1 MKLYELIK
9 QKREDKG
16 YTQDDVARFLNV
28 TRQAVQNWEKNKR
41 AIPNELL
48 ADYFGFLGFNA
59 HEILSVFGFIDSGN
73 LMIKTIDYSKD
84 AIENLAK
91 TAQNTIL
98 TNYPTVYLG
107 IGKQTNAHTEQTK
120 QLVYVGEASSIVRR
134 TIEHLGG
141 SQEDKLNEIKA
152 VADEHNESLYIIG
165 HSKFNKSA
173 TLEIEQMFMDYLLG
187 DDKFEKIYNGRNN
200 GLSND
205 FYQRETYR
213 SGIFPEIWERLRQQ
227 NVVSSL
233 QSVKN
238 SALFA
243 NSPFKSLSPEQEKAK
258 NLISLTIE
266 ETLVNGWDNK
276 IIKIQG
282 LAGSGKTV
290 LMSQLFYEIWQN
302 PCPVLNA
309 DKKTKH
315 AATVVLL
322 VRHEQQRRTYEQIA
336 CKLNMGKNVV
346 MDVPTFINRG
356 EPVDVLLVDEAHLL
370 WSGNYGRVNKA
381 KWQPDLQALHELA
394 RTMVLVYDPKQV
406 TSVRNNISDNDTL
419 WWLVNGSDTKTLYLE
434 NQWRIQAS
442 KQTQQWIENLAH
454 FENNSLIMPP
464 NDETYQIKF
473 FDSAKK
479 FKAAIEKKNEEVGLS
494 RLVATYDWKYSQ
506 GSRPKDGQYWT
517 VNFGGEIVPWNL
529 ELPQV
534 KLAQNK
540 QIPWQEIAESIGE
553 VGSDFTVQG
562 IDLNYV
568 GVILGPSVIW
578 NEATNALDIDA
589 DYSFDHAKMRKQKGT
604 YNTAENKAFLKNI
617 VNVLLTRGVHGL
629 YIYAVNDDLRR
640 KLVTLNQT
648 TID

>member
-28 TRQAVQNWEKNKR
+28 TRQAVQNWEKDKR

-48 ADYFGFLGFNA
+48 ADYFGLLGFESD
-59 HEILSVFGFIDSGN
+59 EILSVFGFIDSGN
-73 LMIKTIDYSKD
+73 LMMKTIDYSKD
-84 AIENLAK
+84 AIKNFAT

-107 IGKQTNAHTEQTK
+107 IGKQTNEYTKQTK
-120 QLVYVGEASSIVRR
+120 QLVYVGEASAIVRR
-134 TIEHLGG
+134 TVEHLGA
-141 SQEDKLNEIKA
+141 QVDKLNEIKA
-152 VADEHNESLYIIG
+152 VSDEKNESLYIIG

-187 DDKFEKIYNGRNN
+187 DDKFDKIYNGRNN

-205 FYQRETYR
+205 FYQREAYR
-213 SGIFPEIWERLRQQ
+213 SGIFPEIWERLRQE

-233 QSVKN
+233 ESVKN

-243 NSPFKSLSPEQEKAK
+243 NSPFKSLSPEQEMAK
-258 NLISLTIE
+258 NRIGLTIE
-266 ETLVNGWDNK
+266 ETLVNGLDNK

-302 PCPVLNA
+302 PYPVLNA
-309 DKKTKH
+309 DKKSKH
-315 AATVVLL
+315 DATVVLL

-336 CKLNMGKNVV
+336 RKLNMGKAVV

-356 EPVDVLLVDEAHLL
+356 KQVDVLLVDEAHLL

-381 KWQPDLQALHELA
+381 KWQPDLQALHALA
-394 RTMVLVYDPKQV
+394 RTMVLVYDPKQA

-419 WWLVNGSDTKTLYLE
+419 WRLVNGPDTTTLYLE
-434 NQWRIQAS
+434 NQWRIQATQES
-442 KQTQQWIENLAH
+442 QQWIENLAH

-464 NDETYQIKF
+464 TDETYQIKF
-473 FDSAKK
+473 FDNAKK
-479 FKAAIEKKNEEVGLS
+479 FKAALEQKNEQVGLS
-494 RLVATYDWKYSQ
+494 RLVATYDWQYSQ
-506 GSRPKDGQYWT
+506 GSRPEDGQYWAVT
-517 VNFGGEIVPWNL
+517 FGGEVVPWNL

-534 KLAQNK
+534 KVAQNK
-540 QIPWQEIAESIGE
+540 QIPWQEIAESISE

-589 DYSFDHAKMRKQKGT
+589 DYSFDHSKIRKQNGT
-604 YNTAENKAFLKNI
+604 YNTTENKAFLKNV

-640 KLVTLNQT
+640 KLMTLNQT

>member
-28 TRQAVQNWEKNKR
+28 TRQAVQNWEKDKR

-48 ADYFGFLGFNA
+48 ADYFGLLGFESD
-59 HEILSVFGFIDSGN
+59 EILSVFGFIDSGN
-73 LMIKTIDYSKD
+73 LMMKTIDYSKD
-84 AIENLAK
+84 AIKNFAT

-107 IGKQTNAHTEQTK
+107 IGKQTNENTKQTK
-120 QLVYVGEASSIVRR
+120 QLVYVGEASAIVRR
-134 TIEHLGG
+134 TVEHLGA
-141 SQEDKLNEIKA
+141 QADKLNEIKA
-152 VADEHNESLYIIG
+152 VSDEQNESLYIIG

-187 DDKFEKIYNGRNN
+187 DDKFDKIYNGRNN

-205 FYQRETYR
+205 FYQREAYR
-213 SGIFPEIWERLRQQ
+213 SGIFPEIWERLRQE

-233 QSVKN
+233 ESVKN

-243 NSPFKSLSPEQEKAK
+243 NSPFKSLSPEQEMAK
-258 NLISLTIE
+258 NRIGLTIE
-266 ETLVNGWDNK
+266 ETLVNGLDNK

-302 PCPVLNA
+302 PYPVLNT
-309 DKKTKH
+309 DKKSKH
-315 AATVVLL
+315 DAKVVLL

-336 CKLNMGKNVV
+336 RKLNMGKAVV
-346 MDVPTFINRG
+346 MDVSTFINRG
-356 EPVDVLLVDEAHLL
+356 KQVDVLLVDEAHLL

-381 KWQPDLQALHELA
+381 KWQPDLQALHALA
-394 RTMVLVYDPKQV
+394 RTMVLVYDPKQA

-419 WWLVNGSDTKTLYLE
+419 WRLVNGPDTTTLYLE

-442 KQTQQWIENLAH
+442 QESQQWIENLAH

-464 NDETYQIKF
+464 TDETYQIKF
-473 FDSAKK
+473 FDSAKN
-479 FKAAIEKKNEEVGLS
+479 FKTAIEKQNAAVGLS
-494 RLVATYDWKYSQ
+494 RLVATYDWQYSQ
-506 GSRPKDGQYWT
+506 GSRPGDGQYWAVT
-517 VNFGGEIVPWNL
+517 FGGEVVPWNL

-534 KLAQNK
+534 KVAQNK
-540 QIPWQEIAESIGE
+540 QIPWQEIAESISE

-589 DYSFDHAKMRKQKGT
+589 DYSLDHSKIRKQNGT
-604 YNTAENKAFLKNI
+604 YNTTENKAFLKNV

-640 KLVTLNQT
+640 KLMTLNQT

>member
-1 MKLYELIK
+1 
-9 QKREDKG
+9 
-16 YTQDDVARFLNV
+16 
-28 TRQAVQNWEKNKR
+28 
-41 AIPNELL
+41 
-48 ADYFGFLGFNA
+48 
-59 HEILSVFGFIDSGN
+59 
-73 LMIKTIDYSKD
+73 
-84 AIENLAK
+84 
-91 TAQNTIL
+91 
-98 TNYPTVYLG
+98 
-107 IGKQTNAHTEQTK
+107 
-120 QLVYVGEASSIVRR
+120 
-134 TIEHLGG
+134 
-141 SQEDKLNEIKA
+141 
-152 VADEHNESLYIIG
+152 
-165 HSKFNKSA
+165 
-173 TLEIEQMFMDYLLG
+173 
-187 DDKFEKIYNGRNN
+187 
-200 GLSND
+200 
-205 FYQRETYR
+205 
-213 SGIFPEIWERLRQQ
+213 
-227 NVVSSL
+227 
-233 QSVKN
+233 
-238 SALFA
+238 
-243 NSPFKSLSPEQEKAK
+243 
-258 NLISLTIE
+258 
-266 ETLVNGWDNK
+266 
-276 IIKIQG
+276 
-282 LAGSGKTV
+282 
-290 LMSQLFYEIWQN
+290 MSQLFYEIWQN
-302 PCPVLNA
+302 PYPVLNL

-315 AATVVLL
+315 DATVVLL

-336 CKLNMGKNVV
+336 RKLNMGKDVV

-356 EPVDVLLVDEAHLL
+356 KPVDVLLVDEAHLL

-419 WWLVNGSDTKTLYLE
+419 WQLVNGPDTTTLYLK
-434 NQWRIQAS
+434 NQWRIQANPE
-442 KQTQQWIENLAH
+442 TQQWIENLAH

-517 VNFGGEIVPWNL
+517 VNFGSEIVPWNL

>member
-1 MKLYELIK
+1 M
-9 QKREDKG
+9 
-16 YTQDDVARFLNV
+16 
-28 TRQAVQNWEKNKR
+28 
-41 AIPNELL
+41 
-48 ADYFGFLGFNA
+48 
-59 HEILSVFGFIDSGN
+59 
-73 LMIKTIDYSKD
+73 
-84 AIENLAK
+84 
-91 TAQNTIL
+91 
-98 TNYPTVYLG
+98 
-107 IGKQTNAHTEQTK
+107 
-120 QLVYVGEASSIVRR
+120 RR
-134 TIEHLGG
+134 TIEHLGA
-141 SQEDKLNEIKA
+141 QEDKLNEIKA
-152 VADEHNESLYIIG
+152 VSDEHNESLHIIG

-205 FYQRETYR
+205 FYQREAYR
-213 SGIFPEIWERLRQQ
+213 SGIFPEIWERLRQE
-227 NVVSSL
+227 NIVSSL
-233 QSVKN
+233 ESVKN

-258 NLISLTIE
+258 NRIGLTIA

-302 PCPVLNA
+302 PYPVLNL

-315 AATVVLL
+315 DATVVLL

-336 CKLNMGKNVV
+336 RKLNMGKDVV

-419 WWLVNGSDTKTLYLE
+419 WQLVNGPDTTTLYLK
-434 NQWRIQAS
+434 NQWRIQAN
-442 KQTQQWIENLAH
+442 QETQQWIENLAH
-454 FENNSLIMPP
+454 FEKNSLILPP
-464 NDETYQIKF
+464 TDETYQIKF
-473 FDSAKK
+473 FDSAKN
-479 FKAAIEKKNEEVGLS
+479 FKTAIEKQNAAVGLS
-494 RLVATYDWKYSQ
+494 RLVATYDWQYSQ
-506 GSRPKDGQYWT
+506 QSRPKDGQYWT
-517 VNFGGEIVPWNL
+517 VNFGGEVVPWNL

-534 KLAQNK
+534 KVAQNK

-589 DYSFDHAKMRKQKGT
+589 DYSFDHSKMRKQNGT

-640 KLVTLNQT
+640 KLVTLNQA

>member
-9 QKREDKG
+9 QKRENKG

-41 AIPNELL
+41 AIPNDLL

-84 AIENLAK
+84 AIKNFAM
-91 TAQNTIL
+91 TAQNTTL

-107 IGKQTNAHTEQTK
+107 IGKRTNEHTKRTK
-120 QLVYVGEASSIVRR
+120 QLVYVGEASAIVRR
-134 TIEHLGG
+134 TIEHLGA
-141 SQEDKLNEIKA
+141 QEDKLNEIKA
-152 VADEHNESLYIIG
+152 VSDEHNESLHIIG

-205 FYQRETYR
+205 FYQREAYR
-213 SGIFPEIWERLRQQ
+213 SGIFPEIWERLRQE
-227 NVVSSL
+227 NIVSSL
-233 QSVKN
+233 ESVKN

-258 NLISLTIE
+258 NRIGLTIA

-302 PCPVLNA
+302 PYPVLNL

-315 AATVVLL
+315 DATVVLL

-336 CKLNMGKNVV
+336 RKLNMGKDVV

-381 KWQPDLQALHELA
+381 KWQPD
-394 RTMVLVYDPKQV
+394 
-406 TSVRNNISDNDTL
+406 
-419 WWLVNGSDTKTLYLE
+419 
-434 NQWRIQAS
+434 
-442 KQTQQWIENLAH
+442 
-454 FENNSLIMPP
+454 
-464 NDETYQIKF
+464 
-473 FDSAKK
+473 
-479 FKAAIEKKNEEVGLS
+479 
-494 RLVATYDWKYSQ
+494 
-506 GSRPKDGQYWT
+506 
-517 VNFGGEIVPWNL
+517 
-529 ELPQV
+529 
-534 KLAQNK
+534 
-540 QIPWQEIAESIGE
+540 
-553 VGSDFTVQG
+553 
-562 IDLNYV
+562 
-568 GVILGPSVIW
+568 
-578 NEATNALDIDA
+578 
-589 DYSFDHAKMRKQKGT
+589 
-604 YNTAENKAFLKNI
+604 
-617 VNVLLTRGVHGL
+617 
-629 YIYAVNDDLRR
+629 
-640 KLVTLNQT
+640 
-648 TID
+648 

>member
-1 MKLYELIK
+1 M
-9 QKREDKG
+9 
-16 YTQDDVARFLNV
+16 
-28 TRQAVQNWEKNKR
+28 
-41 AIPNELL
+41 
-48 ADYFGFLGFNA
+48 
-59 HEILSVFGFIDSGN
+59 
-73 LMIKTIDYSKD
+73 
-84 AIENLAK
+84 
-91 TAQNTIL
+91 
-98 TNYPTVYLG
+98 
-107 IGKQTNAHTEQTK
+107 
-120 QLVYVGEASSIVRR
+120 
-134 TIEHLGG
+134 
-141 SQEDKLNEIKA
+141 
-152 VADEHNESLYIIG
+152 
-165 HSKFNKSA
+165 
-173 TLEIEQMFMDYLLG
+173 
-187 DDKFEKIYNGRNN
+187 
-200 GLSND
+200 
-205 FYQRETYR
+205 
-213 SGIFPEIWERLRQQ
+213 
-227 NVVSSL
+227 
-233 QSVKN
+233 
-238 SALFA
+238 
-243 NSPFKSLSPEQEKAK
+243 
-258 NLISLTIE
+258 
-266 ETLVNGWDNK
+266 
-276 IIKIQG
+276 
-282 LAGSGKTV
+282 
-290 LMSQLFYEIWQN
+290 
-302 PCPVLNA
+302 
-309 DKKTKH
+309 
-315 AATVVLL
+315 
-322 VRHEQQRRTYEQIA
+322 RHEQQRRTYEQIA
-336 CKLNMGKNVV
+336 RKLNMGKNVV
-346 MDVPTFINRG
+346 MDVPTFISSG
-356 EPVDVLLVDEAHLL
+356 EQVDVLLEDEAHLL

-394 RTMVLVYDPKQV
+394 RTMVLVYDPKQL

-419 WWLVNGSDTKTLYLE
+419 WWLVSGPDTKTLYLE

-454 FENNSLIMPP
+454 FKNNSLIMPP

-517 VNFGGEIVPWNL
+517 VNFGSEIVPWNL

-534 KLAQNK
+534 KLAQYK

-589 DYSFDHAKMRKQKGT
+589 DYSFDHAKMRKQNGT
-604 YNTAENKAFLKNI
+604 YNTDENKAFLKNI